1 LFDHLIGDMG
11 TSLSTRPTL
20 ALCRIPLIDHATE
33 IRMRA
38 EIKAGE
44 LLAEMEKNKGAVQ
57 VKTGRKGKPV
67 LDDTP
72 KLGRHRRDQNAV
84 LALAEASRSAE
95 GQARGEDREGQVCDE
110 TPASEIQTKEID
122 QVVGARFLSPP
133 PIIDAEQSSRIARE
147 LAIKEDAKAKADV
160 YLANQGKGAVLA
172 EDDLGEIADLHRC
185 AEFCNAHTARTTVL
199 NLSFADRQVFQQDIN
214 DIAAWIEAARSVLN
228 SSFV

>member
-1 LFDHLIGDMG
+1 MAQCPERAIERTRFAGARCAERGQWHRWSDEVSGRRRQAGRPVLRIEGWPRDLFDHLIGDMG

-20 ALCRIPLIDHATE
+20 ALCRIPLIDQATE

-44 LLAEMEKNKGAVQ
+44 LLAEMEKNRGTVP

-72 KLGRHRRDQNAV
+72 KLGRHRRDRNAV

-110 TPASEIQTKEID
+110 TPAPEIQTKEIG
-122 QVVGARFLSPP
+122 QVVGAPFPSP
-133 PIIDAEQSSRIARE
+133 
-147 LAIKEDAKAKADV
+147 
-160 YLANQGKGAVLA
+160 N
-172 EDDLGEIADLHRC
+172 HRC
-185 AEFCNAHTARTTVL
+185 RVVEPDCTGTSDQRRRQGE
-199 NLSFADRQVFQQDIN
+199 DRCV
-214 DIAAWIEAARSVLN
+214 
-228 SSFV
+228 SSEPRQKPPCWRK

>member
-1 LFDHLIGDMG
+1 VKRSQWHRWSDEVSARRRQAGRPVLRIEGWPRDLFDNLIGDMG

-44 LLAEMEKNKGAVQ
+44 LLAEMEKNKGAVL

-110 TPASEIQTKEID
+110 TPASEIQTKEIG
-122 QVVGARFLSPP
+122 QVLGARFPSPLP
-133 PIIDAEQSSRIARE
+133 QSSMQSSRAGLRG
-147 LAIKEDAKAKADV
+147 
-160 YLANQGKGAVLA
+160 N
-172 EDDLGEIADLHRC
+172 
-185 AEFCNAHTARTTVL
+185 
-199 NLSFADRQVFQQDIN
+199 
-214 DIAAWIEAARSVLN
+214 
-228 SSFV
+228 